1 MATAIRRLDDYNPAK
16 QSVTLKKPEPKP
28 EPPKAW
34 NSPSEFWELAKD
46 VIPFCESYKK
56 QLEQRGL
63 EENGVLLSIL
73 YEIYLIYNNR
83 KYLDLKIKEG
93 QTLAGDDAKEFTRM
107 NRLLNAWNTRF
118 TRVIK
123 EEKILSDMMELKG
136 MHELSSAIKSSGA
149 GGANW

>member
-1 MATAIRRLDDYNPAK
+1 MATAIRKVDDYNPMK
-16 QSVTLKKPEPKP
+16 QSVTLRKPKPEP

-34 NSPSEFWELAKD
+34 NSPTEFWELAQD

-73 YEIYLIYNNR
+73 YEMYLIYNNR
-83 KYLDLKIKEG
+83 KYLDLEIKKG
-93 QTLAGDDAKEFTRM
+93 HTLTEDKFKEFTQM
-107 NRLLNAWNTRF
+107 NRLLNTWNTRF

-136 MHELSSAIKSSGA
+136 MNELESAMKSSGA
-149 GGANW
+149 GGVNW